1 MGSFQRE
8 ERRRAGGRVH
18 APGAEITMPSAG
30 GSILYGMGPDGNLH
44 HINDVERGE
53 ACNCVCPDPN
63 CGQTLIARKGEKKS
77 HHFAHK
83 RGTCEWAAE
92 YVISA
97 VAADIVQ
104 RAGAIVFPKLTFKD
118 SFTGS
123 DETIAQGQSV
133 RISSVRL
140 VQESGRGNPDLLIT
154 RKASS
159 GEVREFL
166 VLFSLVHGVTRKQ
179 REAVRQTGRD
189 SFVVDLNYLMRLR
202 KEDLGKHFDREQILL
217 GFQDPQF
224 LSRILTQG
232 EGRCMRWLFNA
243 RRSEAEAENRARHN
257 EWLAE
262 QEAKHKAAEE
272 ARRKREEEMRR
283 EAERRRR
290 ENGSRARTP
299 GCGGRAY
306 CRGRGTGQ
314 KSCAGSGARAD
325 ISQARPAGKPGRGLA
340 RKSVDTLRAM
350 RQGIDH
356 RRFHDVRRRW
366 SHQSRTML
374 RLRQK
379 AAMIRR
385 APPT

>member
-8 ERRRAGGRVH
+8 ESRNTEGRVH
-18 APGAEITMPSAG
+18 APGVEITMPSAG

-104 RAGAIVFPKLTFKD
+104 RAGAIVFPKLAFKD
-118 SFTGS
+118 AFTGS
-123 DETIAQGQSV
+123 DETIAEGQSV
-133 RISSVRL
+133 RISSAQL

-154 RKASS
+154 RKTST

-166 VLFSLVHGVTRKQ
+166 VLFSLVHGVSHKQ

-202 KEDLGKHFDREQILL
+202 KEDLGRHFDREQILL

-224 LSRILTQG
+224 LFRILTQG

-243 RRSEAEAENRARHN
+243 RRAKAEAENRARHN

-262 QEAKHKAAEE
+262 QEAKRKAAEE

-283 EAERRRR
+283 EAERKRR
-290 ENGSRARTP
+290 ETAAERERQAAEAARRAEEEE
-299 GCGGRAY
+299 
-306 CRGRGTGQ
+306 
-314 KSCAGSGARAD
+314 
-325 ISQARPAGKPGRGLA
+325 QAR
-340 RKSVDTLRAM
+340 
-350 RQGIDH
+350 
-356 RRFHDVRRRW
+356 
-366 SHQSRTML
+366 
-374 RLRQK
+374 K
-379 AAMIRR
+379 AALEAEREEISRRLDQQESRVEDSLGNRWIRCER
-385 APPT
+385 CGKESTTDDFMMYGGDGRINLGLCYDCGRKQR